1 MNGNLTRALRGFQIS
16 RSRLLT
22 RAVPY
27 QFFAQPLAHARG
39 FVPVFRAAAC
49 SRARRISFSRNHLLN
64 RAPPP
69 PFFFNERA
77 GPAKKLLVLVIVL
90 SQPYTI

>member
-1 MNGNLTRALRGFQIS
+1 LIGITTNGNLTRVLRGFQIS

-27 QFFAQPLAHARG
+27 QFAHARG
-39 FVPVFRAAAC
+39 AAPVFRAGAC
-49 SRARRISFSRNHLLN
+49 SGARRISFSRNHLLN

-69 PFFFNERA
+69 PFFFNARG
-77 GPAKKLLVLVIVL
+77 GPAKK
-90 SQPYTI
+90 